1 MCSKSEAL
9 NRTASTMRGI
19 ISSDPELQKQ
29 LKSGLMSWRNQLKK
43 FNLNWANLPFSLGS
57 LMAVLLNSKMVH
69 LSKTLINSFLM
80 VRLDFIYPLFLKPL
94 SLEKTV
100 NLYLGTSD
108 TWLKSLKKKRLNIVN
123 EVLLGNYFIL
133 IFGWIPWSK
142 SNFTTPKCPP
152 WDASI
157 SITNS
162 IKIQKIS

>member
-100 NLYLGTSD
+100 NLSLGTSD
-108 TWLKSLKKKRLNIVN
+108 TWLKSLKKEKLNIVN
-123 EVLLGNYFIL
+123 EVLLVNYFIL
-133 IFGWIPWSK
+133 IFGW
-142 SNFTTPKCPP
+142 
-152 WDASI
+152 
-157 SITNS
+157 ITNS